1 MEQQKQQK
9 RENGGYLFRNA
20 DKRTDKQPD
29 FRGKMNISGKEWLIS
44 GWTRTKDG
52 AEMISISLTDPS
64 TLPARDPGAAPK
76 TSAAGPFAK
85 NQGSTTPSA
94 APKSFQPPSAKSAPA
109 PAASNYDDLED
120 LDNLFNGLD
129 DQ

>member
-64 TLPARDPGAAPK
+64 TLPARDPAASPK
-76 TSAAGPFAK
+76 AATGPFAK
-85 NQGSTTPSA
+85 NQGASSPAS
-94 APKSFQPPSAKSAPA
+94 APKSFQPPSKKSAPA
-109 PAASNYDDLED
+109 SSDYDDLED